1 MVSFSSLRPFGPR
14 STGDAP
20 RRSEREHLKDL
31 YMMGNPCQAN
41 WPGFKNYVIAR
52 LPQLQFLDGEAIT
65 RSMQIIAKQQLP
77 KLAVELRS
85 LAQEKRDEKAAK
97 EFVDYRNIDT
107 DEKAPYTPE
116 VWYTASRW
124 PSTTCRS
131 RRRPGGATQSPLD
144 GSVRARYDT
153 IPHRCA

>member
-1 MVSFSSLRPFGPR
+1 
-14 STGDAP
+14 
-20 RRSEREHLKDL
+20 
-31 YMMGNPCQAN
+31 MMGNPCQAN

-97 EFVDYRNIDT
+97 EFVDYRDIDT

-116 VWYTASRW
+116 VRYTASFDA
-124 PSTTCRS
+124 S
-131 RRRPGGATQSPLD
+131 RRRT
-144 GSVRARYDT
+144 
-153 IPHRCA
+153 